1 MNTEAPLDVLRVGE
15 PGYFHMFLLHLDHF
29 LDAGLTIPYTVK
41 HLRVCKAA
49 LLGQATLLQTASL

>member
-1 MNTEAPLDVLRVGE
+1 
-15 PGYFHMFLLHLDHF
+15 MFLLHLDHF